1 VVQASEGAEIRVG
14 TVMALYT
21 CITAGA
27 PMQCHPAVQAIAGHG
42 IAGDRYASNQG
53 AYSGAVRP
61 AIRHVTLIARE
72 AIDVSNGRLIEEG
85 LPTFDAQE
93 IRRNI
98 VTEGIDL
105 KVLLGAVFAIGSIKL
120 RGSEETIPCKRIS
133 ALTHKAGFYEAFASR
148 GGIRAEV
155 LISGT
160 IKVGDPIDIIASQ
173 MNEKN

>member
-1 VVQASEGAEIRVG
+1 MEASEGTEVAMG

-27 PMQCHPAVQAIAGHG
+27 PMQCHPAAQAIAGRG
-42 IAGDRYASNQG
+42 IDGDRYALNQG
-53 AYSGAVRP
+53 AYSGALRP
-61 AIRHVTLIARE
+61 AIRHVTLIAQE
-72 AIDVSNGRLIEEG
+72 AIDVSNGRLIEQG

-98 VTEGIDL
+98 LTEGIDL
-105 KVLLGAVFAIGSIKL
+105 NVLVGAVFAVGSIKL

-133 ALTHKAGFYEAFASR
+133 ALTQKVGFFEAFASR

-155 LISGT
+155 LTSGR
-160 IKVGDPIDIIASQ
+160 IKVGDPVETTVS
-173 MNEKN
+173 